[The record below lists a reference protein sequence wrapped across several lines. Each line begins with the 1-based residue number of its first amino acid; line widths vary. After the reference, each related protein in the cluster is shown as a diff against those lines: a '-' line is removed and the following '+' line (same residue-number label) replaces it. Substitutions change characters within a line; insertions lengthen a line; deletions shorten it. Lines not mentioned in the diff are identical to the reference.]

1 MTSGIPE
8 ANDKITQYAIDGK
21 TITAQAIIENVY
33 TDNSETGLYSLEI
46 MNNHVGEFTK
56 GSSVTILDRD
66 GITALT
72 ATVNLYLIRNLLI
85 KIHMEQNY
93 RYLIILVTALVG
105 CGGGGS
111 NSETPEQV
119 NTAPQLVGL
128 IDFAIDEN
136 ITQVTTIQATDA
148 EGDNITY
155 SIEGSDSTLMTIGS
169 LSGEL
174 SFISPPDYENPQDSN
189 QDNIYEVTIIASD
202 GSLSSSLGI
211 IISINDVLEG
221 MGGSNMLLMGNSF
234 FRPYAE
240 RFSELA
246 LDADFLEHR
255 DTIVMRGGVYGT
267 PIGLWTKED
276 TNTEIKQILDSGNID
291 ILGMTWYL
299 NENNPLSGFTEWID
313 YALQNNPNI
322 KIFVHIPP
330 IDFPADWQ
338 QVAEDYGYNNIRDLY
353 GYLVSDLSH
362 KAVIDQL
369 REIYPSTEIFTLPT
383 GWATFDLVDQYEN
396 NLLLDDISLFGSY
409 DDSIFRD
416 TKGHQGKIVVNTGA
430 LIWLNGLYGVNLRTN
445 DADTGFNTDLH
456 TIAENIMDL
465 HDQELQTTII

>member
-1 MTSGIPE
+1 MH
-8 ANDKITQYAIDGK
+8 KH
-21 TITAQAIIENVY
+21 
-33 TDNSETGLYSLEI
+33 LY
-46 MNNHVGEFTK
+46 
-56 GSSVTILDRD
+56 IL
-66 GITALT
+66 IF
-72 ATVNLYLIRNLLI
+72 LLS
-85 KIHMEQNY
+85 
-93 RYLIILVTALVG
+93 A
-105 CGGGGS
+105 CGGGGGS
-111 NSETPEQV
+111 PVSDINQ
-119 NTAPQLVGL
+119 NTAPEITG
-128 IDFAIDEN
+128 ISDYAIDEN
-136 ITQVTTIQATDA
+136 SSDVATFKATDA

-155 SIEGSDSTLMTIGS
+155 SISGDDAS
-169 LSGEL
+169 LLSIESSSGVL
-174 SFISPPDYENPQDSN
+174 SFQSSPDFENPRDSN
-189 QDNIYEVTIIASD
+189 IDNIYQVMIVASD
-202 GSLSSSLGI
+202 GQLSTSLGI
-211 IISINDVLEG
+211 TISVNDVLEG
-221 MGGSNMLLMGNSF
+221 LGGQNMLLMGNSF

-267 PIGLWTKED
+267 PIGLWTTED

-291 ILGMTWYL
+291 ILGMTWYF
-299 NENNPLSGFTEWID
+299 NENNPTSGFSEWIE
-313 YALQNNPNI
+313 YALQNNPSI

-338 QVAEDYGYNNIRDLY
+338 QTAEDYGYNNIRDLY
-353 GYLVSDLSH
+353 GYLVSDLTH
-362 KAVIDQL
+362 KSVIDQL

-445 DADTGFNTDLH
+445 DSDTGFNTDLH

-465 HDQELQTTII
+465 HDPDYINNP